1 MKMMTTM
8 STDTPGARAAAVI
21 ASAREHLDYAQR
33 LLHSLVNS
41 LDPEDLPVTAI
52 AAEQAVEMDIRHAGR
67 DLTTLG
73 FYLPKD
79 GGAVA

>member
-1 MKMMTTM
+1 MAETE
-8 STDTPGARAAAVI
+8 SARVASVI
-21 ASAREHLDYAQR
+21 LAAREHLDYAR
-33 LLHSLVNS
+33 TLLHDLVNS
-41 LDPEDLPVTAI
+41 VDQNTLAVTAI